1 MSNVQSDEPLS
12 MLRYWVDKRG
22 LLEALEDYYPNLIR
36 DDKVLKAAYEQALVA
51 DAALEG
57 RIKELMEQND
67 DDQYS

>member
-12 MLRYWVDKRG
+12 MLWYWVDKRG
-22 LLEALEDYYPNLIR
+22 LLEALEYHYPNLIR

-67 DDQYS
+67 DD